1 MFNRE
6 EIRIFRRS
14 GIHPVFFGHSLYGP
28 RQPNLTYMVWYDDM
42 RAREAAWKRFLDD
55 PDWKRIRNKPG
66 WSNAEAVS
74 NISNTF
80 LRPLPFSPVR

>member
-1 MFNRE
+1 
-6 EIRIFRRS
+6 
-14 GIHPVFFGHSLYGP
+14 
-28 RQPNLTYMVWYDDM
+28 MVWYDDI

-66 WSNAEAVS
+66 WTNAEAVS

-80 LRPLPFSPVR
+80 LRPLPFSPIR